1 MLGSANRSD
10 KSELEPPTAC
20 DTRIIVLTGQS
31 ESGKTT
37 VCAKLIAMAREK
49 GADAGGV
56 LTLPRYVGGRT
67 VGLDVQDVAEGHVRP
82 LAETVGVTHGPSI
95 GRFRF
100 HAEGIRWGSEILLRT
115 QDCDLLIV
123 DELGPLELLEGDGW
137 HVALDVLRTGT
148 YGLALVVVRPVLV
161 ARFGEKL
168 VSIGRGES
176 GGLGKPPYI
185 TVTLNNRDDLPGQI
199 AALWASRQKDDASG
213 SDLERLDRHA
223 VSGRELV
230 GG

>member
-1 MLGSANRSD
+1 M
-10 KSELEPPTAC
+10 
-20 DTRIIVLTGQS
+20 
-31 ESGKTT
+31 
-37 VCAKLIAMAREK
+37 
-49 GADAGGV
+49 
-56 LTLPRYVGGRT
+56 
-67 VGLDVQDVAEGHVRP
+67 GLDVQNVADGHVRP
-82 LAETVGVTHGPSI
+82 LAETVGVTGGPST

-115 QDCDLLIV
+115 QNCDLLVV
-123 DELGPLELLEGDGW
+123 DELGPLELLQGDGW

-148 YGLALVVVRPVLV
+148 YLWALVVVRPVLV

-168 VSIGRGES
+168 VRP
-176 GGLGKPPYI
+176 KAI
-185 TVTLNNRDDLPGQI
+185 TVNVTLNNRDDLPGQI

>member
-10 KSELEPPTAC
+10 KSELEPPTVC

-168 VSIGRGES
+168 VRP
-176 GGLGKPPYI
+176 KAI
-185 TVTLNNRDDLPGQI
+185 TVNVTLNNRDDLPGQI